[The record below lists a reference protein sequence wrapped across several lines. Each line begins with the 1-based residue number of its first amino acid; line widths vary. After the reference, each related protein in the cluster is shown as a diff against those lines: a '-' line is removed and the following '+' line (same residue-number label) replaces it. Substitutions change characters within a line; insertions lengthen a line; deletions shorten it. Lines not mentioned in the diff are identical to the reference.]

1 MLFFL
6 KILRKIFK
14 SLGKKEEKIKNLIIH
29 EKFKKISHKYKIDLK
44 KFNQISDLEKNTRLV
59 VTIAYFFNKKKL
71 VNLNKVCLS
80 LFEISK
86 FTKIYILTNNIS
98 SKDYNE
104 LKKAIKVRVKI
115 VIIKSKLSNRILPWY
130 HLEYMKKAFNE
141 KKITHFIYLEDDI
154 LLNKQNF
161 TYWLKSRNYLKK
173 LNLIPGFVR
182 VEKYKND
189 KDFYAVDY
197 LKRTKLN
204 SLGYVKTN
212 REIKFVNNPY
222 PYQGM
227 YLYDRELMKEH
238 LTGPSSNPDC
248 GHGAYNLNF
257 INQNMINHDL
267 VAKANMGL
275 TFINVPEGFINRIVI
290 PFNFKENQID
300 KDCCIR
306 HLSNKY
312 VNKKSWF
319 GNIKVKEALIKS

>member
-14 SLGKKEEKIKNLIIH
+14 SLGKKEEKIKKLITN
-29 EKFKKISHKYKIDLK
+29 EKFKKISHKYKINLK
-44 KFNQISDLEKNTRLV
+44 NFNQIDNIKKNTRLV
-59 VTIAYFFNKKKL
+59 VTITYFFNKKKL
-71 VNLNKVCLS
+71 VNLNKVCVSLS
-80 LFEISK
+80 EICN

-98 SKDYNE
+98 SKNYNE
-104 LKKAIKVRVKI
+104 LKKAIKVKVKI
-115 VIIKSKLSNRILPWY
+115 VIIKSKLSNRLLPWY
-130 HLEYMKKAFNE
+130 HLEYMKKAFND

-161 TYWLKSRNYLKK
+161 IYWLNSRKYLKK

-182 VEKYKND
+182 IEKYKND
-189 KDFYAVDY
+189 KDFYTVDY
-197 LKRTKLN
+197 LKKTKLN
-204 SLGYVKTN
+204 SLGHVELN
-212 REIKFVNNPY
+212 EEIKFVNNPY

-238 LTGPSSNPDC
+238 LNGPSSNPDC

-257 INQNMINHDL
+257 VNQNMINHDL

-275 TFINVPEGFINRIVI
+275 TFINVPEGFVNRIVI
-290 PFNFKENQID
+290 PFNLIENQID
-300 KDCCIR
+300 KECYIR
-306 HLSNKY
+306 HLSNEY

-319 GNIKVKEALIKS
+319 GNIKINEALTKS